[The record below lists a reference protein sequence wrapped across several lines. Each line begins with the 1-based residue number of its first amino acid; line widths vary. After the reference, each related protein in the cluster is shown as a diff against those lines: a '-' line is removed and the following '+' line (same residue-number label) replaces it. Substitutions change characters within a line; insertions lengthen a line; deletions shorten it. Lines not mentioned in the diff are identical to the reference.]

1 MSPGPRLLLMPAVAL
16 AGALVCALLPGRA
29 QRQATWLALATTL
42 ACAGLLISLLGVVS
56 GGAVVSRTFPDLVSG
71 VALGVRV
78 DSTGVV
84 LALSASVA
92 ALITLGAGPRRPL
105 QRTGLLFCLA
115 GTATAC
121 AGSNL
126 YVLFGGLEL
135 GNVGALL
142 MVVDATGNPD
152 ELRRAR
158 LAFLIQHVGSLGLLA
173 SALQL
178 SASVGTA
185 SFGVIPPEALTV
197 AVAAPW
203 AMAGLLR
210 LGAAAALPAGSR
222 AQISAAWV
230 GVAAI
235 PSGLVTLLRL
245 DAAAG
250 AGGLPTAVTV
260 ALGAGGLVLAG
271 GGAAMALRERARP
284 AAAGRALLTALGGQ
298 VAVAL
303 AVGSPPAQTAAAG
316 LALALMA
323 AAIAAGAWEA
333 GEASSPRKVL
343 AAAALVGAG
352 GLPVAATTTGLLAT
366 TGAEVATGL
375 PHALVAAA
383 AGAGALVAALAA
395 GLAARTVLE
404 SPGAPAPAEPA
415 WRRLRPDVAGALVLS
430 ALLGL
435 FPGAFLGGLADGVAS
450 SDGSISAVG
459 AAAVRG
465 PGFGWAGGY
474 LELGLLVTVVAFVS
488 AAQLQG
494 ALWRARPEP
503 VTGVPL
509 EVVGGADEEALAP
522 APEMVRR
529 AGAALGAVDRWL
541 VTQPDL
547 PALVAVAV
555 AALAG
560 YSLRR

>member
-1 MSPGPRLLLMPAVAL
+1 MSPGLRLLLVPAVAV

-42 ACAGLLISLLGVVS
+42 ACAGLLVSLLSVVS
-56 GGAVVSRTFPDLVSG
+56 GGAVATRTFPDLVSG

-84 LALSASVA
+84 LALSAGVA

-105 QRTGLLFCLA
+105 QRTGLLLCLA

-126 YVLFGGLEL
+126 YLLFGGLEL

-142 MVVDATGNPD
+142 MVVDATDNAN
-152 ELRRAR
+152 ELRRAK

-185 SFGVIPPEALTV
+185 SFGVIPPEALSV

-222 AQISAAWV
+222 AQTSAAWV

-271 GGAAMALRERARP
+271 DGAAMALRERARP

-298 VAVAL
+298 VAVAM
-303 AVGSPPAQTAAAG
+303 AIGSPAALTAAAG

-333 GEASSPRKVL
+333 G
-343 AAAALVGAG
+343 
-352 GLPVAATTTGLLAT
+352 
-366 TGAEVATGL
+366 
-375 PHALVAAA
+375 
-383 AGAGALVAALAA
+383 
-395 GLAARTVLE
+395 AR
-404 SPGAPAPAEPA
+404 S
-415 WRRLRPDVAGALVLS
+415 
-430 ALLGL
+430 
-435 FPGAFLGGLADGVAS
+435 
-450 SDGSISAVG
+450 
-459 AAAVRG
+459 
-465 PGFGWAGGY
+465 
-474 LELGLLVTVVAFVS
+474 
-488 AAQLQG
+488 
-494 ALWRARPEP
+494 
-503 VTGVPL
+503 
-509 EVVGGADEEALAP
+509 
-522 APEMVRR
+522 
-529 AGAALGAVDRWL
+529 
-541 VTQPDL
+541 
-547 PALVAVAV
+547 
-555 AALAG
+555 
-560 YSLRR
+560 